1 VESVIASIVSAAPG
15 IMIGVAAILS
25 ARRAHITIN
34 NQVKPD
40 IEQVQEAVKNLQDGT
55 LP

>member
-1 VESVIASIVSAAPG
+1 MDSVILSAISASPG
-15 IMIGVAAILS
+15 ILLGVAAILS

-40 IEQVQEAVKNLQDGT
+40 IEQVQEAIRNLRDGT
-55 LP
+55 P